1 MELSNKPTE
10 DTLNDVLGSVYSHY
24 EEIIAITGTFSTE
37 WIHSQSG
44 GWMLK
49 VFDNKKSLLYI
60 IPLRNE
66 FIVSLAI
73 RENEKDNILNDAK
86 LKELHRQV
94 STSKKHTEG
103 YALKYEITNDKEYRQ
118 ARLLIEKLIEF
129 RR

>member
-60 IPLRNE
+60 IPLRKE

-103 YALKYEITNDKEYRQ
+103 YALKYEIANDQEYRQ

-129 RR
+129 RK